1 MGLRP
6 WFVSYFTWFI
16 AWLSECDDY
25 IALIK
30 KKSVMITLLIGFHFF
45 TCCVQSL
52 ELWNMSEN
60 KTMTLSAHEG
70 LIAALAVSTVTG
82 LVASAS
88 HDKFVKL
95 WKWYNCL
102 EVTSNTGLV
111 FFYSLLIQCL
121 KYLFW
126 LLYLLTFVSFLL
138 DVHIIPETN
147 LVKLLLY
154 VCYVPLSV
162 LTWRYCYASQTGCN
176 FLYSSK
182 NLYISVVLAC
192 VLVCNI

>member
-1 MGLRP
+1 MVEVFDLCPELFPILPDSLLGS
-6 WFVSYFTWFI
+6 V
-16 AWLSECDDY
+16 
-25 IALIK
+25 
-30 KKSVMITLLIGFHFF
+30 SVMITLLIGFHFF

-60 KTMTLSAHEG
+60 KTMTLSAHDG

-111 FFYSLLIQCL
+111 FFLLFYIHCWSNAWSICFGCL
-121 KYLFW
+121 ICSH
-126 LLYLLTFVSFLL
+126 LYLSFGMSTLSQKLTF
-138 DVHIIPETN
+138 
-147 LVKLLLY
+147 VKLLLY
-154 VCYVPLSV
+154 VCHEPLSV
-162 LTWRYCYASQTGCN
+162 LTWRHCYASQTGCN
-176 FLYSSK
+176 ILYSIK
-182 NLYISVVLAC
+182 NLYISFVLAC
-192 VLVCNI
+192 VLVCSI